1 MSEQKKYE
9 LTERD
14 LEIIDELKHMEA
26 ASGKSARQFAAEHLT
41 YSETVWAR
49 VQTGEYFQMVADP
62 EKVMTSLERDLGR
75 YHREQAMAARYVST
89 GWRHTVESRACFKAV
104 EACRAK
110 PQTDQHRLVMY
121 LAPTGGGKSQL
132 CAQAR
137 AKHDARV
144 VEARQ
149 SWQINYFSC
158 VKDIAVALS
167 LGGKI
172 EGVTTPD
179 EIEDKIQ
186 EKLREK
192 KITLAIDEGE
202 YFAARTLNLLKL
214 LLNKTNCTILLCVD
228 PEAYEKWTRE
238 NRHQARQIRRRT
250 HAIIKLAPI
259 EPATAG
265 EFMGDLEVDKADADG
280 VRVVLAKFANSFG
293 HFDMLC
299 QMVEGLRERRV
310 VNANEAIKVGN
321 AIRADW
327 DLPLLNFERVAAEK
341 GSGK

>member
-14 LEIIDELKHMEA
+14 LEIIDELKRLEA
-26 ASGKSARQFAAEHLT
+26 ASGKSARQFAADHLT

-49 VQTGEYFQMVADP
+49 VQTGEYFNMVADP
-62 EKVMTSLERDLGR
+62 EKVMTSLGRDLGR
-75 YHREQAMAARYVST
+75 YHREQALAARYVST
-89 GWRHTVESRACFKAV
+89 GWRPTAESRACFKAI

-121 LAPTGGGKSQL
+121 LAPTGGGKSQM
-132 CAQAR
+132 CGQAV

-149 SWQINYFSC
+149 SWQTNYFSC
-158 VKDIAVALS
+158 VKDIAVAL
-167 LGGKI
+167 GAKI
-172 EGVTTPD
+172 AGIVTPD
-179 EIEDKIQ
+179 EVEEKIQ
-186 EKLREK
+186 EKLHEK

-202 YFAARTLNLLKL
+202 YFAARTLNLIKL
-214 LLNKTNCTILLCVD
+214 LLNKTNCVILLCVD
-228 PEAYEKWTRE
+228 PEAYDKWTRE
-238 NRHQARQIRRRT
+238 NRHQARQVRRRT
-250 HAIIKLAPI
+250 HCIIKLAPI
-259 EPATAG
+259 DPLTAG
-265 EFMGDLEVDKADADG
+265 EFMGDLEVDKADAAG

-293 HFDMLC
+293 LFDMLC
-299 QMVEGLRERRV
+299 QMVDGLRERRL

-327 DLPLLNFERVAAEK
+327 DLPLLNFERVAADK
-341 GSGK
+341 GAGK